1 MSSFQN
7 RFCIT
12 IKISIIFQES
22 SQLPLYKIWKLIVIP
37 RFRNLM
43 SGIPCFGNW
52 SSYPPFWQ
60 SEQRLSPSLGIYS
73 QIDETGDTIAKMG
86 DNLSISPRTR
96 GVISWLSQ
104 MPSHMRRSQIHPK

>member
-7 RFCIT
+7 HFCIT

-22 SQLPLYKIWKLIVIP
+22 SQLPLYKICLLDPPFWKLIVIP

-73 QIDETGDTIAKMG
+73 QIDETGDTIAKTG
-86 DNLSISPRTR
+86 DNLSISPE
-96 GVISWLSQ
+96 G
-104 MPSHMRRSQIHPK
+104 P